1 MEPLMLGEL
10 EQVLLL
16 AIRRVGA
23 DAYGV
28 PIRDE
33 VRAQTG
39 RALALGTIYKTVGRM
54 QEKGLVAARMGA
66 PTPVRGGRRTRCYT
80 VTAAGRRALRESVGA
95 IRRLSAGLD
104 LGVDVS

>member
-1 MEPLMLGEL
+1 MMLGEL

-16 AIRRVGA
+16 AILCVGD

-33 VRAQTG
+33 VLARTG
-39 RALALGTIYKTVGRM
+39 RALALGTIYKTLGRM
-54 QEKGLVAARMGA
+54 KAKGLVGVRTGA
-66 PTPVRGGRRTRCYT
+66 PTPVRGGRRTRCYN
-80 VTAAGRRALRESVGA
+80 VTAAGRRALRQSVGA

-104 LGVDVS
+104 LGVDLR

>member
-1 MEPLMLGEL
+1 MLGEL

-16 AIRRVGA
+16 AILRIDG

-33 VRAQTG
+33 V
-39 RALALGTIYKTVGRM
+39 LACTSRNLTLGTIYKTLGRLAD
-54 QEKGLVAARMGA
+54 KGLVTARTGA

-80 VTAAGRRALRESVGA
+80 VSAAGRRALRQSVA
-95 IRRLSAGLD
+95 ALDKLTRGLD
-104 LGVDVS
+104 LGLELR

>member
-1 MEPLMLGEL
+1 MLGEF

-16 AIRRVGA
+16 AILRVGD

-33 VRAQTG
+33 IRDCTG
-39 RALALGTIYKTVGRM
+39 RDVTLGTIYKTLGRLA
-54 QEKGLVAARMGA
+54 EKGFVSARTGA

-80 VTAAGRRALRESVGA
+80 VTAAGRRSIRDSVRGLQKLTA
-95 IRRLSAGLD
+95 GVDLGLD
-104 LGVDVS
+104 AR

>member
-1 MEPLMLGEL
+1 MLGEL

-16 AIRRVGA
+16 AILRIGD

-33 VRAQTG
+33 VLAKTG
-39 RALALGTIYKTVGRM
+39 RAVALGTIYRTLLRM
-54 QEKGLVAARMGA
+54 QEKGLVVARTGA

-80 VTAAGRRALRESVGA
+80 VTVAGRRLLRQSVGA
-95 IRRLSAGLD
+95 IKRLSAGLD
-104 LGVDVS
+104 LGVDLS